1 MDYIPNPI
9 DTENVIL
16 PQEIEILIEALSR
29 NTHEIWS
36 KERLE
41 NGWSYGIE
49 RNDLLKQT
57 PLLVPYDELPETEKE
72 YDRKITE
79 SILKALF
86 KLGFEVKK
94 AE

>member
-1 MDYIPNPI
+1 LDYIPNPI

-16 PQEIEILIEALSR
+16 PQEIERLIEVLSR

-86 KLGFEVKK
+86 KLRFEVKK